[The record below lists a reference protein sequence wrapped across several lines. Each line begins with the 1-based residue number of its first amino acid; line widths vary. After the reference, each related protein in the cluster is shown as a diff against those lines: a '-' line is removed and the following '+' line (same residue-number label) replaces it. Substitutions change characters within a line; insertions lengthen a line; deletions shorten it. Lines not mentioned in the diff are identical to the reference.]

1 MMTIEEILAKLDTY
15 DYSTFQREALQ
26 AAILQQKAITP
37 ALLSIIER
45 IANNPQFLDEN
56 PDYMGFTY
64 ALYLLAQFREKRAY
78 SYIVQYFAQLGTDIE
93 ALDATGDIVTEDLN
107 RILASVCQGDLS
119 LIKQLIED
127 SKHNEFVRSAALKSL
142 VVLYN
147 RDQLTREELIAY
159 FQTLINDKLERE
171 EAPSFW
177 GALANCCYD
186 IYPEE
191 LYDALVDC
199 FERDLVDIFMID
211 KDDIDRSMRMGKEQ
225 ILAKLKANRHSQ
237 FIDDVITEMEWW
249 ACFHPEPSS
258 TRSKT
263 IPSVGFD
270 YQRPTNSKSREA
282 KVGRNDPCPCGSGKK
297 YKKCCLH

>member
-1 MMTIEEILAKLDTY
+1 MMTIEEILAKLDNY

-26 AAILQQKAITP
+26 AAILQQEAITP
-37 ALLSIIER
+37 ALLSIVER
-45 IANNPQFLDEN
+45 IANNPQFLDDN
-56 PDYMGFTY
+56 PDYIGFTY

-78 SYIVQYFAQLGTDIE
+78 PLIVHYFAQLGTEID

-127 SKHNEFVRSAALKSL
+127 PKHNEFVRSAALKSL

-147 RDQLTREELIAY
+147 RDQLTREELITY
-159 FQTLINDKLERE
+159 FQSLINDKLEQE
-171 EAPSFW
+171 EEPSFW
-177 GALANCCYD
+177 GALVSCCYK

-191 LYDALVDC
+191 LYGALVDC
-199 FERDLVDIFMID
+199 FERDLVDIFMIN
-211 KDDIDRSMRMGKEQ
+211 KDDIDRSMRMGKGQ
-225 ILAKLKANRHSQ
+225 ILAKLKADIHSQ
-237 FIDDVITEMEWW
+237 FIDNVITEMEWW
-249 ACFHPEPSS
+249 VCFDPEPSLN
-258 TRSKT
+258 RSKK

-270 YQRPTNSKSREA
+270 YHRSTNHKPREA
-282 KVGRNDPCPCGSGKK
+282 KIGRNDPCPCGSGKK